1 MFCNFF
7 LTIATFVAIA
17 NADNVGWK
25 SYFAENP
32 VEFHDIPL
40 VWESGNLTNI
50 PAWLSGIF
58 VRNGPAQ
65 VRLTYLCFCKAKFSL
80 ENQLYAK
87 SEKA

>member
-1 MFCNFF
+1 MRNSSSKKLVLTFEKMFCKFF

-17 NADNVGWK
+17 NADNIGWK
-25 SYFAENP
+25 SYLEENP

-50 PAWLSGIF
+50 PRWLSGVF

-65 VRLTYLCFCKAKFSL
+65 VYV
-80 ENQLYAK
+80 
-87 SEKA
+87 

>member
-1 MFCNFF
+1 MFCKFF

-17 NADNVGWK
+17 NADNIGWK
-25 SYFAENP
+25 SYLAENS

-50 PAWLSGIF
+50 PTWLSGIF

-65 VRLTYLCFCKAKFSL
+65 VHFLFF
-80 ENQLYAK
+80 QLHTI
-87 SEKA
+87 STQL